1 MRALIAALL
10 IIAATP
16 VEAKRITDISP
27 GAIPELTEQ
36 DLTQDRG
43 WIGLNLKSL
52 KFSVAKAAGLKKSGG
67 AVLLG
72 FAKNSPAIGSKLK
85 RNDIILSVNN
95 KTVFTASSVPRLVK
109 AIPIGNSAQLV
120 VWRNGR
126 PLVVPVTV
134 VSFLKSNHA
143 LAKAGDITSLKRLGQ
158 HFKKSR
164 GPNNMQKAL
173 PWFRAAAAA
182 GDSPAMYSIAKMYQY
197 GKGGIEKDLSEAFRW
212 NKMAADNGY
221 QLGLF
226 NVALAYRRGQG
237 IGKDKAKAM
246 EYYRHA
252 AAAGSTYSLFSLG
265 EMYENGEGAP
275 VNFDKAIHYY
285 RKAADKKIWQASLRL
300 GNMFNDGIEIP
311 RNLRAAENY
320 YKKASKFSGEAM
332 HKLAVIYDKGEAT
345 PKKPRAAARLIYK
358 AMKRK
363 YRPSARSLA
372 QNPQDWSRAFHEE
385 LQITLRRNGHY
396 KGPIDGEY
404 NDGTRAAVAKLYKKD
419 ALTKAYKE
427 FFNLF
432 QSRK

>member
-10 IIAATP
+10 IITATP

-27 GAIPELTEQ
+27 GAIPELTDQ
-36 DLTQDRG
+36 DLAEDRG
-43 WIGLNLKSL
+43 WIGLNLKNL
-52 KFSVAKAAGLKKSGG
+52 KFSVAKAAGLKKSSG
-67 AVLLG
+67 AVILG
-72 FAKNSPAIGSKLK
+72 FGKDSPAIGSKLK
-85 RNDIILSVNN
+85 QNDIILSVNN
-95 KTVFTASSVPRLVK
+95 KTVFTARSVPRLVK

-134 VSFLKSNHA
+134 ASFLRSTHA

-182 GDSPAMYSIAKMYQY
+182 GDSPAMYSIAKIYQY
-197 GKGGIEKDLSEAFRW
+197 GKGGVEKDLSEAFRW

-221 QLGLF
+221 QLSLF

-237 IGKDKAKAM
+237 IGKDKVKAM

-252 AAAGSTYSLFSLG
+252 AAAGSIYSFFSLG

-275 VNFDKAIHYY
+275 VNYKKAIHYY
-285 RKAADKKIWQASLRL
+285 REAANRKVWQASLRL
-300 GNMFNDGIEIP
+300 GDMFNEGIKIP

-320 YKKASKFSGEAM
+320 YKKASNISREAM
-332 HKLAVIYDKGEAT
+332 HKLAVIYEKGEEG

-372 QNPQDWSRAFHEE
+372 QNPQSWSRAFHEE
-385 LQITLRRNGHY
+385 LQIILRRNGHY
-396 KGPIDGEY
+396 KGPIDGKY
-404 NDGTRAAVAKLYKKD
+404 NAGTRAAVAKLYQKN
-419 ALTKAYKE
+419 ALTKDYQK

-432 QSRK
+432 RSRQ